1 MVKHETLFFPP
12 LKRRNTYKGKGDG
25 NKSSYSDYRAE
36 IEEDCKNRCV
46 YCDVSLEEHGYEGMA
61 IDHFRPEAHF
71 PNLSNNPNNLV
82 LACPKCNRSKWHHW
96 PCEKKDNMPSYNE
109 NVGFIDPFTEDR
121 RKFFSVRV
129 DGALESIKSPAPYML
144 KILNLNRKARIQVRR
159 RRIIQ
164 NEVQLLIHAC
174 SNCIQR
180 VLNSARK
187 GELAAKEAMQE
198 LEKLQSTHTKL
209 QNLFYEIWGKA

>member
-1 MVKHETLFFPP
+1 MTKHETLFFP
-12 LKRRNTYKGKGDG
+12 LLDRRKKYFGKGDG
-25 NKSSYSDYRAE
+25 KKSSYSDYRSE

-61 IDHFRPEAHF
+61 IDHFRPEVHF
-71 PNLSNNPNNLV
+71 PKLSHNPGNLV

-96 PCEKKDNMPSYNE
+96 PCEKKEDMPSYSG

-121 RKFFSVRV
+121 KKFFSVRV
-129 DGALESIKSPAPYML
+129 DGVLESVKPPATYML

-164 NEVQLLIHAC
+164 NEVQFLIQAC
-174 SNCIQR
+174 SDCIQR

-209 QNLFYEIWGKA
+209 QNVCREIWG